1 VFETINSAVNGVVW
15 GPPMMI
21 LLIGVGCYLTLRLGF
36 IQFRGF
42 GRGFRMVLGKEP
54 GAEGEI
60 SHFQALSS
68 ALSATIGVGNIV
80 GVATAILVGG
90 PGAVFWMW
98 MTALVGMGTK
108 YSSCLLS
115 VKYRKI
121 DDHGEAHGG
130 PMYYIERGM
139 GKKWKVLA
147 LLFAFFTMMASF
159 GIGNMSQVNSLNV
172 NFHAL
177 IHSGGELPDRSFVFN
192 LMVGLAVA
200 GGTALVI
207 LGGIKSIGRVA
218 SVLVPFMG
226 AGYVLVGLVILFRH
240 AGDIPGAFS
249 TILQAA
255 FVAPEAVQGGLLGG
269 VIRMGV
275 ARGLFSNEAGLG
287 SAPIAHGAARTS
299 NPVHEGLVAM
309 LGPFLDTL
317 VVCSITALVIVVT
330 GATAITQEDGLLTA
344 EAFSAGLDSP
354 FGAAFVSFSIL
365 LFAFSTLIGWSY
377 YGDRAAEY
385 LFGEKA
391 VVPYRLLFLVM
402 IVVGSCIRWGT
413 IISLSDTMNG
423 LMAAPNLIA
432 LIVLSPVVAASTKEY
447 FGKKQPEQNIE

>member
-1 VFETINSAVNGVVW
+1 MFNAVNSAVNGVVW
-15 GPPMMI
+15 GPPMMM

-36 IQFRGF
+36 IQFRGL
-42 GRGFRMVLGKEP
+42 GRGFRLLRGKEE
-54 GAEGEI
+54 GADGEI

-115 VKYRKI
+115 VKYRRM
-121 DDHGEAHGG
+121 DEHGEAHGG
-130 PMYYIERGM
+130 PMHYIERGM
-139 GKKWKVLA
+139 GPKWKPLA
-147 LLFAFFTMMASF
+147 VLFAFFTVMASF

-172 NFHAL
+172 NLHAL
-177 IHSGGELPDRSFVFN
+177 LHTGGELPTREFGFN
-192 LMVGLAVA
+192 LLLGLVVA
-200 GGTALVI
+200 GGTGAVI
-207 LGGIKSIGRVA
+207 VGGIKSIGRVA

-240 AGDIPGAFS
+240 AGEIPGAFG

-255 FVAPEAVQGGLLGG
+255 FRAPEAVQGGLLGG

-309 LGPFLDTL
+309 LGPFLDTI

-330 GATAITQEDGLLTA
+330 DATSITQKDGLLTA
-344 EAFSAGLDSP
+344 EAFSAGLNSP
-354 FGAAFVSFSIL
+354 FGATFVSFSIL
-365 LFAFSTLIGWSY
+365 LFAYSTLIGWSY
-377 YGDRAAEY
+377 YGDRAADY

-391 VVPYRLLFLVM
+391 VLPYRILFLIM
-402 IVVGSCIRWGT
+402 IVVGSCIQWDT

-432 LIVLSPVVAASTKEY
+432 LIVLSPVVVSATRDY
-447 FGKKQPEQNIE
+447 FQKGDPHEGS